1 MKIRPAEP
9 GDAPGIAEI
18 YAHYVE
24 ATAASFEESPPAGG
38 SCSAERIAGGGLPFV
53 VAERDGQRGRIRL
66 PRALP
71 QRSAYR
77 YTAENSVYVAHD
89 ARGAGIG
96 RALLERLLEEGRRAG
111 IREVIA
117 IIGLTDERTSVD
129 LHRAFGFDEVGRLRA
144 VGFKHGRWYDTVFMQ
159 RSLQPPPSEG

>member
-9 GDAPGIAEI
+9 ADAPGIAEI

-24 ATAASFEESPPAGG
+24 RTAASFEESPPAADVLWG
-38 SCSAERIAGGGLPFV
+38 RISGGGLPFV
-53 VAERDGQRGRIRL
+53 VAERDGHVVGYAYL
-66 PRALP
+66 APYHT
-71 QRSAYR
+71 RSAYR

-89 ARGAGIG
+89 ARGGGIG

-144 VGFKHGRWYDTVFMQ
+144 VGFKHGRWHDTVLMQ